1 MLDLYTIQSE
11 LGCIGG
17 MSGDQPMVVTMLGD
31 LKHGRTVHSLAKLLG
46 RFKNIK
52 IQYVAPD
59 LLAMPEE
66 VLEILK
72 WIQFLSDRIQSS
84 LQSLN
89 VSIYLTF
96 YD

>member
-17 MSGDQPMVVTMLGD
+17 MSVDQPMVVTMLGD

-46 RFKNIK
+46 RFQNIK

-59 LLAMPEE
+59 LLAMPQE

-72 WIQFLSDRIQSS
+72 CIQFLSDRI
-84 LQSLN
+84 
-89 VSIYLTF
+89 
-96 YD
+96 